1 MYPTTLTQLARSNPF
16 QAPLFSIK
24 PDQQQ
29 ESQQI
34 KRKLAAASHSG
45 KELLFL
51 IFWIICK
58 QN

>member
-16 QAPLFSIK
+16 QTPLFSIK

-34 KRKLAAASHSG
+34 KRKFAAASYKG
-45 KELLFL
+45 KKLLFL
-51 IFWIICK
+51 IFLTG
-58 QN
+58 